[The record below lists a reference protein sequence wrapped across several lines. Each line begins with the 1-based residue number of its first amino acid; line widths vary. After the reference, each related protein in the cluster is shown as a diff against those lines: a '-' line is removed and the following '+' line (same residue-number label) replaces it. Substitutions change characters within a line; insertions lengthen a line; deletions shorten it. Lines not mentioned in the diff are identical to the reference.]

1 MAMAIAAPV
10 MAEHFILF
18 YFYFIAGQPCMTHLG
33 KQRATVQT
41 ALPFFLARAE
51 LSEQL
56 GHLAALGI

>member
-1 MAMAIAAPV
+1 MAMAVAASV
-10 MAEHFILF
+10 MAEH
-18 YFYFIAGQPCMTHLG
+18 FIAGQPCMTHLG

-56 GHLAALGI
+56 GHLAPLGI